1 MNLCVSLSISLAA
14 QEYEPFK
21 CGNGMQVVL
30 KRHKRPS
37 DLSVVVWRM
46 GFLCA
51 VLLSFYFSCI
61 ILPPRSHLAVVA
73 ATAAAAP
80 IVFFS
85 IIDKNRTRATLP
97 NTHLLHI
104 FPPLFA
110 LCCSCAAR
118 LVAHFHQNPTSN
130 TLLCSLCMCPGETS
144 QNIVSQP
151 AMWEQREE
159 KKKQMNIIS
168 LAQPSGIRRKSKCE
182 FTACVF
188 YPICVCSL
196 CMCVCVCVAQPMET
210 ISCTQRQSVSTN
222 DNNNAPESPKS

>member
-159 KKKQMNIIS
+159 KKNKWTSFLWHSQVVLDGNLNVNSPRVFSI
-168 LAQPSGIRRKSKCE
+168 PY
-182 FTACVF
+182 ACVR
-188 YPICVCSL
+188 CAWV
-196 CMCVCVCVAQPMET
+196 CVCVCGTAHG
-210 ISCTQRQSVSTN
+210 N
-222 DNNNAPESPKS
+222 D